1 MILIIL
7 YSLDSWLINCIF
19 VLGLKR
25 KLEINDDEIVAN
37 KKVKESNR
45 NDFIIVK
52 LKYEENENPCNTLHR
67 SAGFSKTTISWDFTE
82 ESGSRRCNVKLQN
95 SLIHSATG
103 EFFAK
108 FEEINEPYKVFIA
121 RLFLQRFFRLDKKS
135 WNAWLI
141 RI

>member
-7 YSLDSWLINCIF
+7 YSLYSWPIFCLF

-25 KLEINDDEIVAN
+25 KLEINDDEIVSN
-37 KKVKESNR
+37 KKIKESNR

-121 RLFLQRFFRLDKKS
+121 RLFCKDSLD
-135 WNAWLI
+135 
-141 RI
+141 

>member
-1 MILIIL
+1 MNNSYFLQSLIPSILDL
-7 YSLDSWLINCIF
+7 LFCFF

-37 KKVKESNR
+37 KKMTLTENPDSPLSNSPR

-67 SAGFSKTTISWDFTE
+67 SAGFSKTTISWDFSE

-95 SLIHSATG
+95 SNIHSATG
-103 EFFAK
+103 EFF
-108 FEEINEPYKVFIA
+108 
-121 RLFLQRFFRLDKKS
+121 
-135 WNAWLI
+135 LI
-141 RI
+141 LPKNVRR